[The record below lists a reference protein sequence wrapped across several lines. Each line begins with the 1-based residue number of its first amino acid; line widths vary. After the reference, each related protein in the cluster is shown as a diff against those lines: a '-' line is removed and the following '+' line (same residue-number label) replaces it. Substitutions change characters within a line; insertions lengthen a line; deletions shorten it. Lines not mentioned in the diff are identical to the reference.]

1 MPIQVQFRRGTTAQ
15 NNSFTGAAGEITVNT
30 SNNTLRVHD
39 GSTAGGFELLSSSS
53 TIGTSQIAD
62 SAITTAKIAAGAVVT
77 ADIADGNVT
86 SSKLDSN
93 LALSGTVNYLGAPI
107 ERANISFSNVTAN
120 ITFSPYD
127 QAIRYFAANTNANS
141 TVTVNFTGLSNMS
154 SGNVLS
160 ATILLTNNATF
171 NAYISAVQVDGS
183 AASGAGVGGTVNV
196 NGTPTGNTIR
206 WQSSAPTSGS
216 ANVEVYSFS
225 IFKNTANSYLVLGS
239 KSNFV

>member
-1 MPIQVQFRRGTTAQ
+1 MPTTVQFRRGTTTQ

-39 GSTAGGFELLSSSS
+39 GSTPGGVELLSSSS
-53 TIGTSQIAD
+53 TITSSQLA
-62 SAITTAKIAAGAVVT
+62 SNLVLNGVVT
-77 ADIADGNVT
+77 YMGSAVEDANIQISNVT
-86 SSKLDSN
+86 S
-93 LALSGTVNYLGAPI
+93 
-107 ERANISFSNVTAN
+107 NVTFN
-120 ITFSPYD
+120 PYN
-127 QAIRYFAANTNANS
+127 QAVLVYAANSNTNS
-141 TVTVNFTGLSNMS
+141 TVTVNFTGLSNLN

-160 ATILLTNNATF
+160 ATILLTNNATY

-183 AASGAGVGGTVNV
+183 ATTAVGIGGTVLV

-225 IFKNTANSYLVLGS
+225 IFKQTASSYLVLGAR
-239 KSNFV
+239 SNFS